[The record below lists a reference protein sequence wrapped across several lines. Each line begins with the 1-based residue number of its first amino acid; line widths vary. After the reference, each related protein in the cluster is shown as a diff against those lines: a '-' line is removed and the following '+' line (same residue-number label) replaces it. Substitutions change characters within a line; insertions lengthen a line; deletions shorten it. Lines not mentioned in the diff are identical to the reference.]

1 MRVFTLCFLLFALAL
16 SASAQDVKPKDRL
29 TQEENETWLQKYQQ
43 LDDSEEK
50 LKMIKAKIL
59 YDAQFVGPRPGIS
72 LTGLNEAQRQAL
84 KERESKKPKVTADCK
99 ILFVLQATQSHILDL
114 EKSPQYKPFV
124 EHLETFSISDTI
136 LTGANASAIYGTR
149 ARCGVV
155 LLKTKDPEA
164 LNYLKTINNQK

>member
-16 SASAQDVKPKDRL
+16 PVSAQDAKAKNHL
-29 TQEENETWLQKYQQ
+29 TQEENETWLQEYQQ

-84 KERESKKPKVTADCK
+84 KEQESKKPRITADCK
-99 ILFVLQATQSHILDL
+99 ILFVLQTTQSHFLDL
-114 EKSPQYKPFV
+114 EISPQYKAFV

>member
-1 MRVFTLCFLLFALAL
+1 MKLFTLCFLLFALAL
-16 SASAQDVKPKDRL
+16 PASAQDAKSKDRL
-29 TQEENETWLQKYQQ
+29 TQEENKTWLLEYQQ

-50 LKMIKAKIL
+50 LKMIKDKIL

-99 ILFVLQATQSHILDL
+99 ILFVLQSTQSHFLDL
-114 EKSPQYKPFV
+114 EKSLQYKAFV

-136 LTGANASAIYGTR
+136 LTGASASAIYGAR

-155 LLKTKDPEA
+155 LLKTEDPDA

>member
-1 MRVFTLCFLLFALAL
+1 MKLFTICLFLVTLTLPANAQETNTKAL
-16 SASAQDVKPKDRL
+16 L
-29 TQEENETWLQKYQQ
+29 TQEENETWLQEYQQ

-50 LKMIKAKIL
+50 LEMIKTKIL
-59 YDAQFVGPRPGIS
+59 YDTQFVGPRPGIS
-72 LTGLNEAQRQAL
+72 YTGLNKAQRQAL
-84 KERESKKPKVTADCK
+84 KEQESKKPRITADCK
-99 ILFVLQATQSHILDL
+99 ILFVLQTTQSHFLDL

>member
-16 SASAQDVKPKDRL
+16 PVSAQDAKAKNHL

-72 LTGLNEAQRQAL
+72 LTGLNEEQRQAL
-84 KERESKKPKVTADCK
+84 KQRESKKPKVTADCK

-114 EKSPQYKPFV
+114 EKSPQYKSLV

-136 LTGANASAIYGTR
+136 LTGTSASAFYGSR

-155 LLKTKDPEA
+155 LLKTEDPKA
-164 LNYLKTINNQK
+164 LDYLENINNQK

>member
-99 ILFVLQATQSHILDL
+99 ILFVLQTTQSHFLDL
-114 EKSPQYKPFV
+114 EKSPQYKAFV

-136 LTGANASAIYGTR
+136 LTGASASAIYGTR

-155 LLKTKDPEA
+155 LLKTEDPDA

>member
-16 SASAQDVKPKDRL
+16 PVSAQDAKAKNHL
-29 TQEENETWLQKYQQ
+29 TQEENETWLQEYQQ

-84 KERESKKPKVTADCK
+84 KEQESKKPRITADCK
-99 ILFVLQATQSHILDL
+99 SLFVLQTTQSHFLDL
-114 EKSPQYKPFV
+114 EISPQYKAFV
-124 EHLETFSISDTI
+124 EHLETFSFSDTI
-136 LTGANASAIYGTR
+136 LTGASASAIYGTR

-155 LLKTKDPEA
+155 LLKTEDPDA

>member
-99 ILFVLQATQSHILDL
+99 ILFVLQTTQSHFLDL
-114 EKSPQYKPFV
+114 EKSPQYKAFV

>member
-16 SASAQDVKPKDRL
+16 PASAQDVKAKDRL

-50 LKMIKAKIL
+50 LKMIKPKIL

-84 KERESKKPKVTADCK
+84 KEQESKKPRITADCK
-99 ILFVLQATQSHILDL
+99 ILFVLQTTQSHFLDL
-114 EKSPQYKPFV
+114 EKSWFLTLWTKKIAMYLSTLAMYEGGRGHPKPKFTCRASLR
-124 EHLETFSISDTI
+124 HLVTLKSIR
-136 LTGANASAIYGTR
+136 NALKSCFR
-149 ARCGVV
+149 A
-155 LLKTKDPEA
+155 
-164 LNYLKTINNQK
+164 